1 MKVVSIVGARPQFIK
16 LAPLAAEIDSRSG
29 GDIRHIVVHTGQ
41 HYDAN
46 MSDVFFDDLHLPVA
60 DFNLEVG
67 SGSHGRQTG
76 QMLEKIE
83 RVIVD
88 TASDAVIVYGDT
100 NSTLAGALAAAKL
113 RVPSI
118 HVEAGLRSF
127 NRAMPEE
134 INRVAADHVCDLLLS
149 PTPTGMRHLA
159 AEGLAARSRLSGDLM
174 YDAVVFHRTRSG
186 ERAAL
191 RDRLGVAPRGYAVA
205 TLHRAENTDD
215 PARLSQL
222 LAALGEAAERY
233 WPIVFPIHPRTR
245 ARIAASLPGWTAPP
259 GLRIVDPVGYL
270 DMLWLLEHATVALTD
285 SGGLQKEAM
294 FLDCPCITLRDETE
308 WDETVAAG
316 ANRLAGADRARIL
329 SAVAEVIDLYRGGK
343 GDFGAAA
350 AESFGGGRAAT
361 NIYAAIVA
369 LCGSGAAART

>member
-16 LAPLAAEIDSRSG
+16 LAPLAAEIASRSG
-29 GDIRHIVVHTGQ
+29 GRIRHFVVHTGQ

-46 MSDVFFDDLHLPVA
+46 MSDVFFDDLHLPDA

-83 RVIVD
+83 RVIVE
-88 TASDAVIVYGDT
+88 TEADAVVVYGDT

-118 HVEAGLRSF
+118 HAEAGLRSF

-134 INRVAADHVCDLLLS
+134 INRIAADHVCDLLLS

-159 AEGLAARSRLSGDLM
+159 AEGLATRSRLSGDLM
-174 YDAVVFHRTRSG
+174 YDAVLFHRARSG
-186 ERAAL
+186 DRAAL
-191 RDRLGVAPRGYAVA
+191 RDRLGIVPGRYAVA

-215 PARLSQL
+215 PARLAEL

-233 WPIVFPIHPRTR
+233 WTIVFPIHPRTR
-245 ARIAASLPGWTAPP
+245 ARILATLPGWTAPP
-259 GLRIVDPVGYL
+259 GLKIVDPVGYL
-270 DMLWLLEHATVALTD
+270 DMLWLLEHATAALTD

-316 ANRLAGADRARIL
+316 ANRLAGAERARIL
-329 SAVAEVIDLYRGGK
+329 AAVAEVRRCYQGGK

-350 AESFGGGRAAT
+350 AASFGGGRAAS
-361 NIYAAIVA
+361 NIYAAIESVR
-369 LCGSGAAART
+369 GSGAAATM